1 LEGLVEESTFVTDG
15 DW

>member
-1 LEGLVEESTFVTDG
+1 LQGLVEESTFVTDG